1 MTPTTS
7 LPPFPDSLEDWWWN
21 QATLKW
27 PGYSEDKLLNAIRRE
42 IVEQSDRFN
51 KTRSFDPNSYG
62 SRDLSILSYGNF
74 FFSRTWQAMA
84 FALSEAY
91 FLREWKAPRKGP
103 LRILDLGSG
112 SGASG
117 LASLFL
123 LRQWGLKNPMSL
135 EAWDYS
141 GKSLATM
148 KNLHQSCMGLWPDSK
163 VFTTRKDLSNDLPPP
178 NARKFDLILLGFALN
193 EIHQETESRSRT
205 EWLKQVLHHLKPGGF
220 LIMMDP
226 AGTDSCMNL
235 QEDSHVLTQ
244 GDSRINL
251 HAPYFN
257 GLPCPFF
264 VQKSKYYSHEVR
276 SIYPTRTVQKI
287 NSPLHLETR
296 EVKFGFSILSKA
308 EVPALPLG
316 PGRCRLVSPVRKRKG
331 TISFVGIGSDGK
343 EYRYELQRRDLK
355 KDETKRILFLQRGDV
370 LEIQGIVPGKDE
382 RQVRLPS
389 SQAISLLFAP
399 RIDVG

>member
-1 MTPTTS
+1 MKPTNN
-7 LPPFPDSLEDWWWN
+7 LPHFPQLIEEWWWN

-27 PGYSEDKLLNAIRRE
+27 PDYSNDKLLNAIRRE

-51 KTRSFDPNSYG
+51 KTRLFDSSSYG

-74 FFSRTWQAMA
+74 FFPRTWQAMS

-91 FLREWKAPRKGP
+91 YLRNWQAPRKGP

-123 LRQWGLKNPMSL
+123 LRKWGVKNPIML

-148 KNLHQSCMGLWPDSK
+148 KNLHQSCMMLWPETK
-163 VFTTRKDLSNDLPPP
+163 IFTTRKDLSNEFPPP
-178 NARKFDLILLGFALN
+178 NARKFDLIVLGFSLN
-193 EIHQETESRSRT
+193 EILHEKENTNRT
-205 EWLKQVLHHLKPGGF
+205 EWLKQVLPHLKPGGF
-220 LIMMDP
+220 LTIMDP
-226 AGTDSCMNL
+226 AGADSCTNL
-235 QEDSHVLTQ
+235 QMDCHSLTQ
-244 GDSRINL
+244 GESRINL

-257 GLPCPFF
+257 GLPCPFM

-276 SIYPTRTVQKI
+276 RINPTPTVQKI
-287 NSPLHLETR
+287 NSPLHLETH
-296 EVKFGFSILSKA
+296 EVKFGLSILSKA
-308 EVPALPLG
+308 EALDFPIG
-316 PGRCRLVSPVRKRKG
+316 PNYCRLVSPVRKRKG
-331 TISFVGIGSDGK
+331 TISFIGVGSDGK
-343 EYRYELQRRDLK
+343 EYRYELQRRDIQ
-355 KDETKRILFLQRGDV
+355 KDETKNILFMQRGDI
-370 LEIQGIVPGKDE
+370 LHIQDVIPGKDG
-382 RQVRLPS
+382 RHVRLPS

-399 RIDVG
+399 RIEVV